1 MDLSRA
7 KENTKKKLRSYHG
20 DESPVERK
28 TFSHVKY
35 GKQILKTI
43 VGRDRVQ

>member
-1 MDLSRA
+1 MDLRQT
-7 KENTKKKLRSYHG
+7 KESAKKKLRSYHG

-43 VGRDRVQ
+43 VGRDRV